1 MTRPWNVLAI
11 GAMVAITLHWLGF
24 PLEELWH
31 GGAFGWI
38 AVPMLIGAA
47 GNLINDFFDL
57 KEDRINKP
65 HRVKVGRT
73 VKRRVVIVTHWG
85 LTLAALIW
93 SAWLSRSNGNILPL
107 ALAASFSLALYL
119 YSPWLKGRGALGNVT
134 VATCVAGLC
143 LWAMSS
149 TLDLGDYSNTTDIQ
163 CINFVFMVFLLTFL
177 REWVK
182 DILDMEGD
190 VAAQHRTLA
199 SRWSFARSKVLLW
212 TGLGLFAGLSVWWTW
227 ERTLDNWQIMALAIG
242 GAGSASALLC
252 KNTKALSA
260 WLKVALGTLF
270 LSLL

>member
-1 MTRPWNVLAI
+1 M
-11 GAMVAITLHWLGF
+11 GAMVAITQHWLGF
-24 PLEELWH
+24 PLEELNH
-31 GGAFGWI
+31 LGTFGWI

-65 HRVKVGRT
+65 HRVRVGRT

-93 SAWLSRSNGNILPL
+93 SAWLSRASGNILPL
-107 ALAASFSLALYL
+107 ALAAFFSLVLYL
-119 YSPWLKGRGALGNVT
+119 YSPWLKGRGAYGNVT

-143 LWAMSS
+143 LWACAS
-149 TLDLGDYSNTTDIQ
+149 TFNLTEDVEAIDFKFFELVIM
-163 CINFVFMVFLLTFL
+163 IFLLTFM

-182 DILDMEGD
+182 DIQDVEGD
-190 VAAQHRTLA
+190 LVAQHRTLA
-199 SRWSFARSKVLLW
+199 SRWSWARSKVVLW

-227 ERTLDNWQIMALAIG
+227 ERALDNWQILALAIG
-242 GAGSASALLC
+242 GAGSATALLGM
-252 KNTKALSA
+252 NTKALSA
-260 WLKVALGTLF
+260 WLKVALGTVF